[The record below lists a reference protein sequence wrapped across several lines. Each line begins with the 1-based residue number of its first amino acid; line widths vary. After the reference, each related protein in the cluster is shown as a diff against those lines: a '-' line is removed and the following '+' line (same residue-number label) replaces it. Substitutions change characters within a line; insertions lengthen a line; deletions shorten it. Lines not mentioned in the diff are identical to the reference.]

1 MSRTDPQFKLRMPPA
16 LRARVEQAARASMRS
31 LNAELV
37 FRVEQ
42 SFEGADEVARVLSS
56 NPINALLGFL
66 EGYLLH
72 AAEHPSEPFDR
83 ALMLIDGLM
92 DSGYLSQPE
101 ESYLTDLRV
110 EALAW
115 GRARQDK
122 EEADHVVSELL
133 APNPRPG
140 LRLLCVLVRK
150 AGHPIAQPVAVSG
163 LPAPWAALSGRW
175 PLALPSPFLLRET
188 RPVPASAEVL
198 ARCVR
203 QRETYAL
210 RARARS
216 IPTGGLTHAR

>member
-1 MSRTDPQFKLRMPPA
+1 MSHGRQP
-16 LRARVEQAARASMRS
+16 
-31 LNAELV
+31 
-37 FRVEQ
+37 
-42 SFEGADEVARVLSS
+42 
-56 NPINALLGFL
+56 LL
-66 EGYLLH
+66 
-72 AAEHPSEPFDR
+72 P
-83 ALMLIDGLM
+83 
-92 DSGYLSQPE
+92 
-101 ESYLTDLRV
+101 T
-110 EALAW
+110 
-115 GRARQDK
+115 
-122 EEADHVVSELL
+122 
-133 APNPRPG
+133 PNPRPG

-203 QRETYAL
+203 QRETHAL

>member
-1 MSRTDPQFKLRMPPA
+1 MSRADPQFKLRMPPA
-16 LRARVEQAARASMRS
+16 LRARVEQAAKASMRS

-42 SFEGADEVARVLSS
+42 SFEGVEVARVLSS
-56 NPINALLGFL
+56 NPINALLSFL

-72 AAEHPSEPFDR
+72 AAQHPSEPFNR

-92 DSGYLSQPE
+92 DAGYLSQPE

-133 APNPRPG
+133 ASNPCPG

-163 LPAPWAALSGRW
+163 LPAPGLPYLEDGRW
-175 PLALPSPFLLRET
+175 LCRPRSFCANTT
-188 RPVPASAEVL
+188 RPASAEVL

-203 QRETYAL
+203 QRETHAL

>member
-16 LRARVEQAARASMRS
+16 LRARVEQAAKASLRS

-42 SFEGADEVARVLSS
+42 SFEGVEVARVLSS
-56 NPINALLGFL
+56 NPINGLLSFL

-92 DSGYLSQPE
+92 DAGYLSQPE

-133 APNPRPG
+133 APNPHPG

-203 QRETYAL
+203 QRETHAL

>member
-16 LRARVEQAARASMRS
+16 LRARVEQAAKASRRS

-42 SFEGADEVARVLSS
+42 SFEGAEVARALSS
-56 NPINALLGFL
+56 NPIHALLTFL
-66 EGYLLH
+66 EGYLLQT
-72 AAEHPSEPFDR
+72 EQHPSEPFDR
-83 ALMLIDGLM
+83 ALMLIDDLM
-92 DSGYLSQPE
+92 DAGYLSQPE

-175 PLALPSPFLLRET
+175 PLALPFPFLLRET

-203 QRETYAL
+203 QRETHAL
-210 RARARS
+210 CARARS

>member
-1 MSRTDPQFKLRMPPA
+1 MSRADPQFKLRMPPA
-16 LRARVEQAARASMRS
+16 LRARVEQAAKASMRS

-92 DSGYLSQPE
+92 DAGYLSQPE

-150 AGHPIAQPVAVSG
+150 AGYPIAQPVAVFR

-188 RPVPASAEVL
+188 RPVPASAQVL

-203 QRETYAL
+203 QREAHAL
-210 RARARS
+210 CARARS
-216 IPTGGLTHAR
+216 IPIGGLTHAR

>member
-1 MSRTDPQFKLRMPPA
+1 M
-16 LRARVEQAARASMRS
+16 
-31 LNAELV
+31 
-37 FRVEQ
+37 
-42 SFEGADEVARVLSS
+42 LSG
-56 NPINALLGFL
+56 NPIHALLTFL
-66 EGYLLH
+66 EGYLLQT
-72 AAEHPSEPFDR
+72 AQHPSEPFDR

-92 DSGYLSQPE
+92 DAGYLSQPE

-175 PLALPSPFLLRET
+175 PLVLPSPFLLRET
-188 RPVPASAEVL
+188 RPVPASAQVL

-203 QRETYAL
+203 QREAHAL
-210 RARARS
+210 CARARS
-216 IPTGGLTHAR
+216 IPIGGLNHAR

>member
-16 LRARVEQAARASMRS
+16 LRARVEQAAKASLRS

-37 FRVEQ
+37 LRIQQ
-42 SFEGADEVARVLSS
+42 SFEG
-56 NPINALLGFL
+56 
-66 EGYLLH
+66 EG
-72 AAEHPSEPFDR
+72 A
-83 ALMLIDGLM
+83 
-92 DSGYLSQPE
+92 
-101 ESYLTDLRV
+101 TDASVQLPT
-110 EALAW
+110 
-115 GRARQDK
+115 
-122 EEADHVVSELL
+122 
-133 APNPRPG
+133 PNSRPG

-175 PLALPSPFLLRET
+175 PLALPFPFLLRET

-203 QRETYAL
+203 QREAHAL

-216 IPTGGLTHAR
+216 IPTGGLNHAR

>member
-92 DSGYLSQPE
+92 DAGYLSQPE

-203 QRETYAL
+203 QRETHAL

-216 IPTGGLTHAR
+216 IPIGGLTHAR

>member
-1 MSRTDPQFKLRMPPA
+1 MSRTDPQFKLRMPLA
-16 LRARVEQAARASMRS
+16 LRARVDQAAKASMRS

-42 SFEGADEVARVLSS
+42 SFEGVEVARALSS
-56 NPINALLGFL
+56 NPVYALLTFL
-66 EGYLLH
+66 EGYLLQT
-72 AAEHPSEPFDR
+72 AQHPSEPFDR

-92 DSGYLSQPE
+92 DAGYLSQPE

-122 EEADHVVSELL
+122 EEADHYVSELL
-133 APNPRPG
+133 ASNPRPG

-188 RPVPASAEVL
+188 RSVPASAEVL

-203 QRETYAL
+203 QRETHAL

>member
-16 LRARVEQAARASMRS
+16 LRAWVEQAAKASRRS

-42 SFEGADEVARVLSS
+42 SFEGAEVARALSS
-56 NPINALLGFL
+56 NPIHALLTFL
-66 EGYLLH
+66 EGYLLQT
-72 AAEHPSEPFDR
+72 EQHPSEPFDR

-92 DSGYLSQPE
+92 DAGYLSQPE

-163 LPAPWAALSGRW
+163 LPVPWAALSGRW
-175 PLALPSPFLLRET
+175 PLALPFPFLLRET

-203 QRETYAL
+203 QREAHAL

>member
-1 MSRTDPQFKLRMPPA
+1 M
-16 LRARVEQAARASMRS
+16 
-31 LNAELV
+31 
-37 FRVEQ
+37 
-42 SFEGADEVARVLSS
+42 LSG
-56 NPINALLGFL
+56 NPIHALLTFL
-66 EGYLLH
+66 EGYLLQT
-72 AAEHPSEPFDR
+72 AQPPSEPFDR

-92 DSGYLSQPE
+92 DAGYLSQPE

-133 APNPRPG
+133 APNPRSR

-188 RPVPASAEVL
+188 RSVPASAEVL

-203 QRETYAL
+203 QRETHSL

>member
-16 LRARVEQAARASMRS
+16 LRARVEQAAKASLRS

-37 FRVEQ
+37 LRIQQ
-42 SFEGADEVARVLSS
+42 SFEGERATDASVQL
-56 NPINALLGFL
+56 PT
-66 EGYLLH
+66 
-72 AAEHPSEPFDR
+72 PS
-83 ALMLIDGLM
+83 
-92 DSGYLSQPE
+92 
-101 ESYLTDLRV
+101 
-110 EALAW
+110 
-115 GRARQDK
+115 
-122 EEADHVVSELL
+122 
-133 APNPRPG
+133 PRPG

-203 QRETYAL
+203 QRETHAL

-216 IPTGGLTHAR
+216 IPTGELTHAR

>member
-16 LRARVEQAARASMRS
+16 LRARVEQAAKASMRS

-42 SFEGADEVARVLSS
+42 SFEGAEVVRALSS
-56 NPINALLGFL
+56 NPIHALLTFL
-66 EGYLLH
+66 EGYLLQT
-72 AAEHPSEPFDR
+72 AQPPSEPFDR
-83 ALMLIDGLM
+83 ALVLIDGLM
-92 DSGYLSQPE
+92 DAGYLSQPE

-133 APNPRPG
+133 ASNPRPG

-203 QRETYAL
+203 QRETHAL
-210 RARARS
+210 RACARS

>member
-16 LRARVEQAARASMRS
+16 LRARVEQAAKASLRS

-42 SFEGADEVARVLSS
+42 SFEGVEVARVLSS
-56 NPINALLGFL
+56 NPINALLSFL

-72 AAEHPSEPFDR
+72 AAQPPSEPFDR

-92 DSGYLSQPE
+92 DAGYLSQPE

-133 APNPRPG
+133 APNPRSR
-140 LRLLCVLVRK
+140 LRLLCVLARK
-150 AGHPIAQPVAVSG
+150 AGRCAVVQPISVYG
-163 LPAPWAALSGRW
+163 LPAPWAPLSGKW
-175 PLALPSPFLLRET
+175 PLDLPYPFLLLET

-198 ARCVR
+198 ACCVR
-203 QRETYAL
+203 QREAHAR

>member
-16 LRARVEQAARASMRS
+16 LRARVEQAAKASMRS

-42 SFEGADEVARVLSS
+42 SFEGAEVVRALSS
-56 NPINALLGFL
+56 NPIHALLTFL
-66 EGYLLH
+66 EGYLLQT
-72 AAEHPSEPFDR
+72 AQPPSEPFDR
-83 ALMLIDGLM
+83 ALVLIDGLM
-92 DSGYLSQPE
+92 DAGYLSQPE

-203 QRETYAL
+203 QRETHAL
-210 RARARS
+210 RACARS